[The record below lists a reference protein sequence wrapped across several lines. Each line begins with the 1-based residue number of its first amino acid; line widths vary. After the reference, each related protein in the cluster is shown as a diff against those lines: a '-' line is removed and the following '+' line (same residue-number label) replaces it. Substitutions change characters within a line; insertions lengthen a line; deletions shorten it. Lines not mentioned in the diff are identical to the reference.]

1 MWHAF
6 AKTNLGNVDRPHTLL
21 LNMHFIYLCQYMV
34 PRTLDDNP
42 QHQFWDFGEDLNY
55 STKSQCSVVFRASSR
70 LTNDATQSPYLTLLA
85 WFLCPISN

>member
-6 AKTNLGNVDRPHTLL
+6 AKTNLGNIDRPHTLV

-55 STKSQCSVVFRASSR
+55 ST
-70 LTNDATQSPYLTLLA
+70 
-85 WFLCPISN
+85 